1 MAYLIIETAEDET
14 KELCRAITDAGLIAP
29 ERRVR
34 LISEKAPNYEAIAR
48 SIDRGTG
55 RTTRM
60 LREVARHP
68 RHLTVVIA
76 ATQNE
81 CARMHCIVLELLE
94 GKGKARRTGVGHWF
108 IEAGNV
114 NKIMFVPSTMDEQLL
129 RGMFAE
135 LVFVDHYAYESNRAG
150 CDRLYN
156 ILRR

>member
-1 MAYLIIETAEDET
+1 VAYLIIETAEDET
-14 KELCRAITDAGLIAP
+14 KELCRAITDAGLIGI

-34 LISEKAPNYEAIAR
+34 IISEKAPNHEMIAS

-60 LREVARHP
+60 LQEVALRP

-76 ATQNE
+76 ATQDE
-81 CARMHCIVLELLE
+81 CARMFGIVLELLE
-94 GKGKARRTGVGHWF
+94 GKGEARRTGVGHWF
-108 IEAGNV
+108 ITVGSA
-114 NKIMFVPSTMDEQLL
+114 NKIMFVPASMDERFL
-129 RGMFAE
+129 RGMYAE
-135 LVFVDHYAYESNRAG
+135 LVFIDHYAYESNRAG